1 MSLLN
6 ALCSYNVIFVDYFD
20 TTVFRY
26 IHSHQIYG
34 QWAKQILARCPQIG
48 KFVDVKGLIRNRWS
62 ALSNLRKHCDEP
74 TYEELVCEIYSL
86 CKINES
92 EISLK
97 QFSELSYS
105 IDLGVELGC
114 QYKNNEIVQVL
125 GKLKE
130 AGKKIY
136 LVTDFYMPRTAYDS
150 FLKALGIDHLFD
162 GVFVSSECNASKR
175 TGALYQYVLRELVV
189 EPSSVSMIG
198 DSLRDDVL
206 HAKQNGITGFRYFP
220 FLHKIC
226 TNISKKIEKDFSS
239 QIIRKKSAELY
250 RASFFEEYIIVLY
263 AFIEKLYKIAKE
275 CEADKLAFLS
285 RGGFFL
291 KELFDEYQKNIIPEK
306 ERIKS
311 EYCLNSRK
319 VCFAARNDENAKRLL
334 LNYMEGFK
342 SKKGLFL
349 VDEGWYNHSQ
359 QAIASISGWDTFGF
373 YIGSRRKEALDIA
386 NRCERK
392 GLLFDMGSQKP
403 NTKYYGILCTNCS
416 MYEQILTAAHGSVDF
431 YYEEDGVVKAGLK
444 TNEKEMY
451 LYDKYIH
458 GMQERMLL
466 QFKGLCAWTRK
477 DGVTLKECARIVLK
491 SVIFNS
497 KDRCEW
503 LNDLDANRYDNCS
516 TGKQKDKSF
525 KDVKVN
531 VLKLIFHPDRYL
543 GMFCKLQR
551 KIYNKP
557 MANVLYFPL
566 AYGIYFYVRLLSRL

>member
-416 MYEQILTAAHGSVDF
+416 MYEQMSLFDLLDETQEKSNYDFALFVAVSGCQDNRFYDDVIKQSIAHSVEASWLKDNYFRGGWHKTHDDF
-431 YYEEDGVVKAGLK
+431 YDFEITRVKYCISICHISLSIIIIGI
-444 TNEKEMY
+444 TY
-451 LYDKYIH
+451 YDI
-458 GMQERMLL
+458 GILN
-466 QFKGLCAWTRK
+466 T
-477 DGVTLKECARIVLK
+477 DRISHMV
-491 SVIFNS
+491 
-497 KDRCEW
+497 
-503 LNDLDANRYDNCS
+503 
-516 TGKQKDKSF
+516 
-525 KDVKVN
+525 DVKVN
-531 VLKLIFHPDRYL
+531 GAIRTRGALTNF
-543 GMFCKLQR
+543 Q
-551 KIYNKP
+551 
-557 MANVLYFPL
+557 
-566 AYGIYFYVRLLSRL
+566 